1 MIFHPLILALT
12 AASSLTAFLI
22 LYASVFGLQ
31 VLRRWDIR
39 SGSETQ
45 VGLERKT
52 YLIST
57 LLAFLFGAQLLSLFL
72 FIFTA
77 DRLHDFFIG
86 AMCAAGTLNVNN
98 FGYPALLLKVVNFFL
113 AGVWLILNR
122 ADNRGYDYPLIR
134 TKYRAL
140 LLFAPLFL
148 AEAFVQTRF
157 FLKLEPAIITS
168 CCGSLFSLNGGT
180 VLSDIVSLPAFLMK
194 IVFYLS
200 FTTMAAAGA
209 AFLRRSRSGYLFAG
223 LSVVF
228 FLISILSILSFVSVY
243 IYELPAHHCPFCI
256 LQKEY
261 GFIGYPLYIALFA
274 GGIFGAG
281 VGILMPFRNVRS
293 LATVIPPIQKKLALA
308 SISAAAVF
316 VLIVTLK
323 WITSGLILGPDR

>member
-1 MIFHPLILALT
+1 
-12 AASSLTAFLI
+12 
-22 LYASVFGLQ
+22 
-31 VLRRWDIR
+31 
-39 SGSETQ
+39 
-45 VGLERKT
+45 
-52 YLIST
+52 
-57 LLAFLFGAQLLSLFL
+57 
-72 FIFTA
+72 
-77 DRLHDFFIG
+77 
-86 AMCAAGTLNVNN
+86 
-98 FGYPALLLKVVNFFL
+98 
-113 AGVWLILNR
+113 
-122 ADNRGYDYPLIR
+122 
-134 TKYRAL
+134 
-140 LLFAPLFL
+140 
-148 AEAFVQTRF
+148 
-157 FLKLEPAIITS
+157 
-168 CCGSLFSLNGGT
+168 
-180 VLSDIVSLPAFLMK
+180 MK